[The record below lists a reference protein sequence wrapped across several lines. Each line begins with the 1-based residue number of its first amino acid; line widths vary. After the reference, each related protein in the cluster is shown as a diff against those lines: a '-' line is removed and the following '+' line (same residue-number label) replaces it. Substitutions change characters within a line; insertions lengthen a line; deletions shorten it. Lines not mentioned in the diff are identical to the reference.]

1 MSISVLIVEDHPVVR
16 SGIRMLLTEEGDINV
31 MAEASNGRE
40 ALTYLETHTPDLL
53 LLDISMPEVNG
64 LEVTQVVREKY
75 PTMPIL
81 ILTMHEDERYFFQLL
96 RAGATGYIVKGA
108 APNDLVS
115 AVRAVAAG
123 QAYLYPS
130 LARLLAK
137 EPDTVLSARELEVLQ
152 LTAQGLTAREVGKKL
167 SISSNTVERHR
178 ANIMSKLGVSNR
190 AELIRYAIR
199 RGLLSIEDL

>member
-16 SGIRMLLTEEGDINV
+16 SGIRMLLTEEGDIDV
-31 MAEASNGRE
+31 LAEASNGRE
-40 ALTYLETHTPDLL
+40 ALQCLETIKPDLL

-64 LEVTQVVREKY
+64 LEVTQHVREKY

>member
-178 ANIMSKLGVSNR
+178 ANIMGKLGVSNR